1 MKNVLFVILLLI
13 ISVPMNAQN
22 NPCNCCTENHNE
34 FDFWIGK
41 WIVTNLDGS
50 IAGDSIIS
58 KMQNNCMINESWT
71 SATAGYSG
79 TSSNFYNT
87 KTGQWEQ
94 IWIDNQGGVLLLKGN
109 RVGNQMILKTDIEK
123 NEDGAD
129 FYHRIIWTANSDGT
143 VRQYWETFI
152 DGKDVTVAFDG
163 LYKKQ

>member
-1 MKNVLFVILLLI
+1 
-13 ISVPMNAQN
+13 MNAQN